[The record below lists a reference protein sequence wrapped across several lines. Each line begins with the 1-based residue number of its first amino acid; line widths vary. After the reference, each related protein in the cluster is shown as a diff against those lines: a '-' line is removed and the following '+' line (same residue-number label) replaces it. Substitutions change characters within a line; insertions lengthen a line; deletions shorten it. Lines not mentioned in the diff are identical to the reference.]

1 MSNVLLFHRLTSTWE
16 SIDTITNYCNYM
28 SESMKTFQ
36 EHINHLTT
44 LYSNIIDMQKN
55 TVERQEQ
62 QLYDMKTKGA

>member
-1 MSNVLLFHRLTSTWE
+1 
-16 SIDTITNYCNYM
+16 M

-44 LYSNIIDMQKN
+44 LYNTIIDTQKN

-62 QLYDMKTKGA
+62 QLYDMKTKGV